1 MAGVSVVST
10 VRNEA
15 KSITA
20 FLAALASQTRL
31 PDELVI
37 VDGGSTDTTV
47 SRIRRVAK
55 QLPFPVHVEVHEG
68 ANIARGRNLAI
79 QRAQHRRIAV
89 TDAGTRPEPRWLE
102 ELTRPFRGNT
112 PPDVVA
118 GWYTADRSTPYR
130 EAVGLALTLPARYFS
145 AVTVSPS
152 SRSLAFTKDAWRR
165 AGGYPEQLTRWGEDT
180 QFNRQLRASGA
191 RFAFAPSAKVE
202 WSPPTSLRAV
212 FRQNLQYGYADA
224 EAGTFPGHFRLM
236 LVLLGLLGAGIWA
249 ASTGVALAGWLTL
262 LGVAA
267 YAELPY
273 ALHRRWPTVLGALA
287 MPAIRLAIFAGQWAG
302 YLYRLAGGRL

>member
-1 MAGVSVVST
+1 MAKVSIIVTTRNEERSIRAFLDAITRQSVV
-10 VRNEA
+10 
-15 KSITA
+15 
-20 FLAALASQTRL
+20 
-31 PDELVI
+31 PDELI
-37 VDGGSTDTTV
+37 IIDGGSTDATV
-47 SRIRRVAK
+47 PTIRQVAKTLPFAVRVAVV
-55 QLPFPVHVEVHEG
+55 PG
-68 ANIARGRNLAI
+68 ANIAAGRNAAVELA
-79 QRAQHRRIAV
+79 AHDLVAV

-102 ELTRPFRGNT
+102 EITRPFLEST

-202 WSPPTSLRAV
+202 WSPPTSFRAV

-249 ASTGVALAGWLTL
+249 ASTGVVLAGWLTL

-302 YLYRLAGGRL
+302 YVYRLAGGRL